1 MRRNAKIM
9 NVKSL
14 AHFRVSDG
22 SPILN
27 HSSIKKKK
35 ALRNDGRVM
44 FSGDN
49 VELSGPWAKCLLS
62 PGTLG
67 RPRSW
72 LHPQAPGLRM
82 EANQSAQE
90 ELVGLYRTGQRTH
103 TFKVT

>member
-22 SPILN
+22 SPTHN

-35 ALRNDGRVM
+35 HYEMMEELCLVRT
-44 FSGDN
+44 

-62 PGTLG
+62 PGTHL
-67 RPRSW
+67 
-72 LHPQAPGLRM
+72 
-82 EANQSAQE
+82 E
-90 ELVGLYRTGQRTH
+90 GQRVGSIH
-103 TFKVT
+103 RLLVSEWKLIKVPRRN